1 MWKKAGMTMKF
12 RSIRFYF
19 EEAFKSIVRNRLMSV
34 TSILT
39 VASCILILIFSYCLA
54 LNVDFMLEQFENSI
68 GISVYLNDEATAEQ
82 IEGLRENILAMPE
95 VDEVVFISAE
105 EALESLAEDV
115 GNEGMK
121 SAYADDNPLPRSF
134 TVTLTN
140 VENQGAVLTALEGM
154 TEQGI
159 EEVVDA
165 EEVIRL
171 LSGVNQIIRAISVII
186 VLVLG
191 VLSVIIIMNT
201 IKLTVNNRRN
211 DIGIM
216 KYVGATDWFIKWP
229 FIIEGIVIGVIGA
242 LVPMALASLGYGSI
256 IAFMENMIHQIVS
269 LELKQSYEVFPSL
282 MPVMILLGIFI
293 GALGSVL
300 SMRKYLDV

>member
-1 MWKKAGMTMKF
+1 
-12 RSIRFYF
+12 YF
-19 EEAFKSIVRNRLMSV
+19 EEAFKSIIRNRLMSV

-54 LNVDFMLEQFENSI
+54 LNVDYILEQFENAI
-68 GISVYLNDEATAEQ
+68 GISVYFNKEATAAQ
-82 IEGLRENILAMPE
+82 IEALREQLLDMPE

-105 EALESLAEDV
+105 EALDSFAKDV

-121 SAYADDNPLPRSF
+121 TAYENDNPLPRSF
-134 TVTLTN
+134 TITLKN
-140 VENQGAVLTALEGM
+140 VENQGAVLTALGGM
-154 TEQGI
+154 KDAGI
-159 EEVVDA
+159 EQIVDA
-165 EEVIRL
+165 EEVIGL
-171 LSGVNQIIRAISVII
+171 LSAVNQIIRAISVII

-229 FIIEGIVIGVIGA
+229 FMIEGIVIGVVGA
-242 LVPMALASLGYGSI
+242 LVPVGLAALGYGGAISLAENAIQPI
-256 IAFMENMIHQIVS
+256 IS
-269 LELKQSYEVFPSL
+269 LDLKQGYEVFPSL
-282 MPVMILLGIFI
+282 TPVMILLGVFI